1 MRPSPTPLV
10 KLEIVQEVDAEEEEN
25 ENSNIIRPFPTEEK
39 FPFILLVI
47 KLFCSILLHVEMQ
60 PKIGDSIER
69 LFYLRDHP
77 HKFDDIVMP
86 YLICIMKMTVE
97 LSVEIVCLFN
107 TSFYNDPVDV
117 MMNYIALGCIANLDE
132 VYYNTIRSPL
142 KVQLESADF

>member
-1 MRPSPTPLV
+1 MDQDYQTFEDS
-10 KLEIVQEVDAEEEEN
+10 D
-25 ENSNIIRPFPTEEK
+25 EK

-60 PKIGDSIER
+60 PRIADAIER

-77 HKFDDIVMP
+77 HKFDNIEMP
-86 YLICIMKMTVE
+86 YLICVMKMMVE
-97 LSVEIVCLFN
+97 LNIEIICLFI
-107 TSFYNDPVDV
+107 TSFYNEPVEV

-142 KVQLESADF
+142 KV